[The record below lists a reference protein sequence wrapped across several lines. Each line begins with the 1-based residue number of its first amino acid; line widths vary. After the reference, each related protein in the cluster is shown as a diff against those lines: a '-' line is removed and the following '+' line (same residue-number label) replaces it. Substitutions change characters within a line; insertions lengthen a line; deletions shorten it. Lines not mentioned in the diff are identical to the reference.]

1 MEVPQV
7 GLEETLY
14 ALNLSAMVAGR
25 DFCAWL
31 RILTSIDMVV
41 RALGG
46 SMARKL
52 RAVLPDLGLKGEKAV
67 VTEVRYL
74 VSIVGGCCLG
84 SVEFI
89 GGVLLF
95 CLNGDLE
102 MLLAEVWFAEER
114 WRWRS
119 CGRIG
124 KAATAIDG
132 EHRFHMTSTL
142 TRHTSYG
149 LLSMTN

>member
-1 MEVPQV
+1 MGVSQV
-7 GLEETLY
+7 GLQEILH
-14 ALNLSAMVAGR
+14 ALNLSAMMAGR

-84 SVEFI
+84 FVCFI

-102 MLLAEVWFAEER
+102 MLLAEVWFAEEDGDGDLVAEL
-114 WRWRS
+114 
-119 CGRIG
+119 GRLRLRLM
-124 KAATAIDG
+124 
-132 EHRFHMTSTL
+132 HRFHMTSTL
-142 TRHTSYG
+142 TRHTSNDLRLIAG
-149 LLSMTN
+149 